1 MLTAEEKMR
10 RGFDNIYDRY
20 QPFAS
25 IVQSWIVYS
34 RTCDCIVHPISPDE
48 IAQYGHCKSAM
59 PTAATDGPR
68 LWYNTKFVDRLSIA
82 DTTALILH
90 EAMHIFCGHHMR
102 FADLKSAREWN
113 VAADLAGNDYI
124 YIHLPQD
131 GKLISMACLPGVGKF
146 AHLPRGKD
154 AEWYLD
160 AVKEMKPKP
169 QPGQGKPQPQEKG
182 DKSDSGNGGG
192 GEGDEGEESESE
204 GGSES
209 SEKPQD
215 GSKGSGS
222 NKSSSKGDKGQD
234 EAQKGSGGAGLPDE
248 LPEIEDTRPDLPR
261 SLGEILPHPSSGDPE
276 AMEEAKQEWEQD
288 VARAVRT
295 AKSCGNMPG
304 WLQSLADTLIGNEP
318 DEKINWKAYLKRFCI
333 KNVPV
338 GGQTFQRMNRRFG
351 YRRDI
356 IIPAEQSKQ
365 AANGVLLT
373 DVSGSMHTSEMN
385 LGLYELSQIFAAYGK
400 CSITMMQAD
409 TRLIADGEKLFTKK
423 DLPLKVPQT
432 WYGRG
437 GTNLVGAIEEI
448 GKMSGARRW
457 KYLIILSDMEWN
469 YTEARN
475 PGIPTMWI
483 TTRAITEDV
492 PFGMAIGPITVDEG

>member
-1 MLTAEEKMR
+1 MLDHEAKMR

-34 RTCDCIVHPISPDE
+34 RTCPCVVHPIGE
-48 IAQYGHCKSAM
+48 AENLQYGPCRGAM

-68 LWYNTKFVDRLSIA
+68 LWYNTKFIDRLSIA

-102 FADLKSAREWN
+102 FADLKDARVWN

-131 GKLISMACLPGVGKF
+131 GKLISMACLPGVGHF
-146 AHLPRGKD
+146 AHLPKGKD
-154 AEWYLD
+154 AEWYLE
-160 AVKEMKPKP
+160 AVKDMKPKS
-169 QPGQGKPQPQEKG
+169 QPGKGKPQPQEKG
-182 DKSDSGNGGG
+182 DKSEGNGGG
-192 GEGDEGEESESE
+192 GEGDEGEESE
-204 GGSES
+204 GGSGR
-209 SEKPQD
+209 SEKAQD
-215 GSKGSGS
+215 GSKSTGSS
-222 NKSSSKGDKGQD
+222 QSSSK
-234 EAQKGSGGAGLPDE
+234 GGAGLPDE
-248 LPEIEDTRPDLPR
+248 LPEIADDRPDLPR
-261 SLGEILPHPSSGDPE
+261 SLGEILPHPATGTDE
-276 AMEEAKQEWEQD
+276 MEEAKQEWEQD

-304 WLQSLADTLIGNEP
+304 WLQSLADALIGNEP

-338 GGQTFQRMNRRFG
+338 GGQTFQRINRRFG

-409 TRLIADGEKLFTKK
+409 TRLIKDGEKLFTKK

-448 GKMSGARRW
+448 GKMSGARRF

-483 TTRAITEDV
+483 TTRQITEDV
-492 PFGMAIGPITVDEG
+492 PFGIAIGPITVDEG